1 MPRFQSKE
9 EYERWRA
16 TQRDGAAASAPLE
29 AEPPPGEQV
38 YDGPPPGSR
47 EFTDRSLEHAGLA
60 TDREK
65 NMAML
70 CHLTALAGFVIPFG
84 NIIGPVIVWMAGKAD
99 SNFVDEHGKAS
110 LNFQFSLTLF
120 FIATIV
126 LTIFIG
132 PLAFLLFLVFAI
144 AVLYGVVMIIVNS
157 VKAHNG
163 EDGAYALSTHF
174 LG

>member
-16 TQRDGAAASAPLE
+16 AQKGGEPAPAPLE

-47 EFTDRSLEHAGLA
+47 EFTDRSLKHAGLA
-60 TDREK
+60 TEREK

-70 CHLTALAGFVIPFG
+70 CHLTALAGFVFPFG
-84 NIIGPVIVWMAGKAD
+84 NIIGPVIVWMSGKAD
-99 SNFVDEHGKAS
+99 SPFVDEHGKAS
-110 LNFQFSLTLF
+110 LNFQISLTLF
-120 FIATIV
+120 FIFSAI
-126 LTIFIG
+126 LGIFIG
-132 PLAFLLFLVFAI
+132 PLIFVLFIIFGISLI
-144 AVLYGVVMIIVNS
+144 YGVVMIIVNS

-163 EDGAYALSTHF
+163 EDGEYALSNRF
-174 LG
+174 LS